1 MTLWIDQTGHEYVVS
16 GRQRED
22 SVAHH
27 RVLAFAWGLLDDLDD
42 EREIDHLTPV
52 PWLNIEGN
60 LDAVDPEDHGRRTR
74 LREARRGGSPYQARL
89 DHQEAPD
96 SPLTRRETD
105 GGSQA

>member
-1 MTLWIDQTGHEYVVS
+1 MFWIDQTGHEYVVS
-16 GRQRED
+16 GHQREE

-27 RVLAFAWGLLDDLDD
+27 RVLAYAWGLLDDLDD

-52 PWLNIEGN
+52 PWLNIESN

-74 LREARRGGSPYQARL
+74 LREARRGGSSYQTRL
-89 DHQEAPD
+89 DGLETPR